1 MRGDEQRP
9 GDHRVICDFSGF
21 KTWASE
27 CVKTWDGY
35 IVHRR
40 FVGSEAQRHPQ
51 EFVRA
56 IPDNS
61 SVKNARP
68 DTSAVYLAET
78 LTTEDGLPILT
89 GAGSPVTTL
98 GG

>member
-1 MRGDEQRP
+1 MKGDEQRP
-9 GDHRVICDFSGF
+9 GDYRVIDDFSGF
-21 KTWASE
+21 KEWASE
-27 CVKTWDGY
+27 CIKTWDGY

-40 FVGSEAQRHPQ
+40 FVGSEVQRHPQ

-68 DTSAVYLAET
+68 EQADTFLEIG
-78 LTTEDGLPILT
+78 D
-89 GAGSPVTTL
+89 VTPSSL
-98 GG
+98 